1 MFIKKPS
8 ELPELPVPE
17 FYRFPNGRHANGA
30 AIPPRPGSDRFESKC
45 LKIAA
50 EIHDYSQYRQH
61 LIWSG
66 YSCPAIKQALSA
78 ALEFAK
84 PERDDLEEWFNRFY
98 K

>member
-1 MFIKKPS
+1 MFTKKPS
-8 ELPELPVPE
+8 ELPVPE
-17 FYRFPNGRHANGA
+17 FYLFPNGRHANGA
-30 AIPPRPGSDRFESKC
+30 AITPRPGSSSNSFESKC

-78 ALEFAK
+78 ALEFAI